1 MCEANKRKEYDTMK
15 QILHNDNKYDVKIL
29 DKITPTSDAKT
40 QERKE
45 EEKTKQTQ
53 PNGSNLH
60 MSDDKPN

>member
-1 MCEANKRKEYDTMK
+1 MCEGNKRKGYGTIK
-15 QILHNDNKYDVKIL
+15 QVLRNNKYDVKIL

-53 PNGSNLH
+53 PNGSNLR
-60 MSDDKPN
+60 MSDDKPD